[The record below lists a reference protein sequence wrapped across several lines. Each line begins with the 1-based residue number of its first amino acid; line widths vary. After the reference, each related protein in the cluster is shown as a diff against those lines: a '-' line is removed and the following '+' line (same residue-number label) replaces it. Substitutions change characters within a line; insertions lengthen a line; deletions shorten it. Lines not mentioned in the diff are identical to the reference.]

1 MSTYEHGSAMKKVIG
16 ILKRSSFV
24 TTAVVGWDDLVQEG
38 LIAAWRHRDK
48 PSSYLSKRIRG
59 AIADGLRNSYLG
71 GRNKSFKQPKVV
83 ALEDPLDP
91 SCPIERTRLT
101 GTDNVDS
108 KDLASRL
115 MNGLNPYE
123 REVVRRNIYNDET
136 LTEIARSRGVTLSAV
151 SLTKKKALTKL
162 RKVARN
168 EQLSARSARF

>member
-16 ILKRSSFV
+16 ILV

-123 REVVRRNIYNDET
+123 REVVRRNIYKDEP
-136 LTEIARSRGVTLSAV
+136 LTEIAV